1 MSIKKTVKLSHKTD
15 KLSHHDLVKIIEKQS
30 IAAKEQALKEK
41 RLALRSPKKAQKDR
55 KKPVAVLKQAYKIEK
70 QNVKDEKKKK
80 GVTMVNVI
88 KEVILLAKEFVTL
101 QSPVEV
107 YIFVGSIWF
116 TGVGV
121 GYLLG

>member
-1 MSIKKTVKLSHKTD
+1 MSIKKTVK
-15 KLSHHDLVKIIEKQS
+15 
-30 IAAKEQALKEK
+30 
-41 RLALRSPKKAQKDR
+41 RPKKAQKDR

-80 GVTMVNVI
+80 GVIMVNVI

-107 YIFVGSIWF
+107 YIFVGSIWL

>member
-1 MSIKKTVKLSHKTD
+1 MPTKKTVKLSHY
-15 KLSHHDLVKIIEKQS
+15 DLMKIIEKQS

-41 RLALRSPKKAQKDR
+41 RLALRNPKKAQKDR
-55 KKPVAVLKQAYKIEK
+55 KKPVAVLKQAYEVEK
-70 QNVKDEKKKK
+70 QNVKDEKKQK
-80 GVTMVNVI
+80 GVTMITVI

-107 YIFVGSIWF
+107 YIFVGGTWL